1 MPYFSF
7 QIPENYIDV
16 IRVWII
22 EGALPQESCLIG
34 DFNYDSIINVQDVI
48 IIVNCV
54 VSENCDLNECNDLNL
69 DQIINVLDVI
79 QLVNIVL
86 DN

>member
-34 DFNYDSIINVQDVI
+34 DLNYDSIINVQDVI

-54 VSENCDLNECNDLNL
+54 ISENCDLN
-69 DQIINVLDVI
+69 DQ
-79 QLVNIVL
+79 
-86 DN
+86 